1 MRFSAASIVSMMV
14 FSIFI
19 WVYVIN
25 TAWMVAREL
34 MAFIF

>member
-1 MRFSAASIVSMMV
+1 MRFNATAIVSMMV

-19 WVYVIN
+19 GIYVIN
-25 TAWMVAREL
+25 TAWMVAREI

>member
-19 WVYVIN
+19 WTYVIN
-25 TAWMVAREL
+25 TAWRVAKEL
-34 MAFIF
+34 IAFIF

>member
-1 MRFSAASIVSMMV
+1 MRFNATAIVSMMV

-19 WVYVIN
+19 WTYVIN
-25 TAWMVAREL
+25 TAWMVAREM